1 MFKVSDEALIKTM
14 GLDRFMVLKFLRMGM
29 VTFSLYSLVAIP
41 ILFPINT
48 INQGDLAGLNYLTMG
63 NVIDDVRTWA
73 HCLLAVILS
82 GNIFILFIDLYVFT
96 YLFN

>member
-1 MFKVSDEALIKTM
+1 MFKIPDDDLIKTM

-29 VTFSLYSLVAIP
+29 VTFSIFSIVAIP

-48 INQGDLAGLNYLTMG
+48 INQGQLSGLSYLTMG
-63 NVIDDVRTWA
+63 NVTDDVRTWA

-82 GNIFILFIDLYVFT
+82 GNLFI
-96 YLFN
+96 

>member
-1 MFKVSDEALIKTM
+1 M
-14 GLDRFMVLKFLRMGM
+14 GLDRFMVLKLLRMGM

-48 INQGDLAGLNYLTMG
+48 INQGHLGGLNYLTMG
-63 NVIDDVRTWA
+63 NVTDDNRTWA

-82 GNIFILFIDLYVFT
+82 GKIN
-96 YLFN
+96 YLISL